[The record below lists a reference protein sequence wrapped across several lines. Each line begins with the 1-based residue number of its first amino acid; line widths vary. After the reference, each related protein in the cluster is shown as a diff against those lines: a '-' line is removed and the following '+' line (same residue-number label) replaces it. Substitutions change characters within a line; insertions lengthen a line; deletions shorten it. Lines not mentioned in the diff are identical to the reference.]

1 MCVAH
6 VRKPQADVRDPAV
19 NSLPY
24 SLQCFSL
31 MLEVTALVMGD
42 LGKHVVTEI
51 SPFSWIP
58 QQSHYCPTHGM
69 STSSSSLLSS
79 LGFLLATQN
88 LSSLY
93 NTLTPLSCGL
103 LFLSLVNVSA
113 WGLHCWSVFAQIS
126 LHFMFFIPPPSST
139 YVLTAK
145 MTCHL
150 FIYQH
155 TVGCL
160 CVFETGSHH
169 A

>member
-1 MCVAH
+1 MGCVFVCVAH
-6 VRKPQADVRDPAV
+6 VWKPQADVRDPAV

-31 MLEVTALVMGD
+31 MLEVTALVIGFWESMWSQRY
-42 LGKHVVTEI
+42 HP
-51 SPFSWIP
+51 SPGSPSSRTIA
-58 QQSHYCPTHGM
+58 PTHGM
-69 STSSSSLLSS
+69 STSSSS
-79 LGFLLATQN
+79 ATQN

-113 WGLHCWSVFAQIS
+113 WGLHCRSVFAQIS

-145 MTCHL
+145 MTRHL